1 MTRKKTLHL
10 CCLLGRECWMD
21 VRKKEKKKK
30 PKDLLHGGLGAH
42 VELHVGEVT
51 YQGQPVGQN

>member
-1 MTRKKTLHL
+1 MLEK
-10 CCLLGRECWMD
+10 
-21 VRKKEKKKK
+21 KKEKKK

>member
-10 CCLLGRECWMD
+10 CCLLGRECGWML
-21 VRKKEKKKK
+21 EKKKRK
-30 PKDLLHGGLGAH
+30 KKSKGLLHGGLGAH